1 MKVLLPKLL
10 FFLFLSTAISN
21 IAFSQENFPI
31 TLFGDA
37 FTEVALGIKDP
48 FNEDTEVP
56 RKAIH
61 RGRTA
66 VLLHGT
72 AGDRYTAKV
81 DFSLLGSLNYSG
93 ASGAPESSVAP
104 PTIDVQKLYVSVF
117 TEPADFFAGRM
128 IVNYGRGTV
137 LSPAD
142 LFSGIDAG
150 SSSLNKTGVD
160 AARVLIPLGALC
172 GVEFVSTI
180 AENFENA
187 QAGMRGYG
195 NVKGWDFALAAFYKG
210 QEKEEN
216 PNLAV
221 FSFDTKGDLIVGL
234 SAEAVAFLDLQKPK
248 DVRAQ
253 TMIGFDYSFSNA
265 VFFDVEYQWNGTSG
279 AQGVFKSA
287 HTIFASTA
295 WQPNELF
302 SANFWVIKALPAK
315 DFATN
320 FSLSYRVVQNAMLS
334 GFVSYSRGNMQ
345 NPGSVTDA
353 SGATRLAKVG
363 ARIHVLF

>member
-1 MKVLLPKLL
+1 MKVQLPKLL
-10 FFLFLSTAISN
+10 FILFLNSAISN

-37 FTEVALGIKDP
+37 FTEVGLGILDP
-48 FNEDTEVP
+48 FNEHADVS

-61 RGRTA
+61 TGRTA
-66 VLLHGT
+66 VFLHGT

-93 ASGAPESSVAP
+93 ASQAPVAP

-117 TEPADFFAGRM
+117 TEPADFFVGRM

-142 LFSGIDAG
+142 LFSGIDTG
-150 SSSLNKTGVD
+150 SSSLSKTGVD
-160 AARVLIPLGALC
+160 AARVLIPLGALS
-172 GVEFVSTI
+172 GVEFVSTS

-210 QEKEEN
+210 QKKEEN

-234 SAEAVAFLDLQKPK
+234 SAEAVAFLDLQKLK

-265 VFFDVEYQWNGTSG
+265 VFFDVEYQWNGTSET
-279 AQGVFKSA
+279 QGVFKSA

-315 DFATN
+315 DLATN

-334 GFVSYSRGNMQ
+334 GFVSYSRGNIQ
-345 NPGSVTDA
+345 NPETVVGSNA
-353 SGATRLAKVG
+353 AVG
-363 ARIHVLF
+363 ASIHVLF